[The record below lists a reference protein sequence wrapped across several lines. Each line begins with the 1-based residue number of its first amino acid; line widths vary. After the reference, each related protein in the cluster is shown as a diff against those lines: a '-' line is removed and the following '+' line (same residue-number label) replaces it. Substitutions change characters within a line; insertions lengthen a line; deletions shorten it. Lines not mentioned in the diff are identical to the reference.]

1 MLIESYLVE
10 FSEIKKCIA
19 SMDNED
25 FVVMSENIFSL
36 TEKKEA
42 RPVDLLSDST
52 PSNHPEALLLVNK
65 DFARNL
71 ILNDDAF
78 NFLKESHVVDNLNG
92 VTLHLAFASTDLMHD
107 LHAVSVKKNI
117 DGVAVRSVGL
127 EALLLAQ
134 QVQQKRYRDN
144 QAIFKK
150 SIAIYRK
157 DMALFL

>member
-1 MLIESYLVE
+1 MLIESYLIE

-19 SMDNED
+19 SMDCED
-25 FVVMSENIFSL
+25 FIVLSENIFSL
-36 TEKKEA
+36 SERKSTQA
-42 RPVDLLSDST
+42 ADLLSDNT

-78 NFLKESHVVDNLNG
+78 NFLKSSHIIDNLNG
-92 VTLHLAFASTDLMHD
+92 VTLHLAFASIDLIQD
-107 LHAVSVKKNI
+107 LQAVSVKRNV
-117 DGVAVRSVGL
+117 DGVAVRCVGL

-134 QVQQKRYRDN
+134 QVPQKRYQDN
-144 QAIFKK
+144 LAIFKK

-157 DMALFL
+157 DMLAV

>member
-1 MLIESYLVE
+1 
-10 FSEIKKCIA
+10 
-19 SMDNED
+19 MDSED

-78 NFLKESHVVDNLNG
+78 TFLKKSHVVDNLNG

-127 EALLLAQ
+127 ESLLLAQ
-134 QVQQKRYRDN
+134 QAQQKRYRDN
-144 QAIFKK
+144 QAIFKQ
-150 SIAIYRK
+150 
-157 DMALFL
+157 